1 MNLIFLIKVIEIQ
14 KQLLIFNFFIDEF
27 FEFIDSDVFDFQF
40 FRTSQR
46 RRNKIKKRKKEFVI
60 DKCVSTKKIKNIK
73 KKAFDRINICAKM
86 NLINYNFVQI
96 LKLFLCINVQAIN
109 IQKINDKV
117 LKKQI
122 VYFVR
127 FVIIDTNEITRYFE
141 KSFFDVN
148 LKWQFTFDKSLI
160 QFVDVDTL
168 FD

>member
-1 MNLIFLIKVIEIQ
+1 M
-14 KQLLIFNFFIDEF
+14 
-27 FEFIDSDVFDFQF
+27 
-40 FRTSQR
+40 
-46 RRNKIKKRKKEFVI
+46 KE
-60 DKCVSTKKIKNIK
+60 KT
-73 KKAFDRINICAKM
+73 FDRINICAKV
-86 NLINYNFVQI
+86 NLINHDLAQI
-96 LKLFLCINVQAIN
+96 LKLFSCMNVQAIN